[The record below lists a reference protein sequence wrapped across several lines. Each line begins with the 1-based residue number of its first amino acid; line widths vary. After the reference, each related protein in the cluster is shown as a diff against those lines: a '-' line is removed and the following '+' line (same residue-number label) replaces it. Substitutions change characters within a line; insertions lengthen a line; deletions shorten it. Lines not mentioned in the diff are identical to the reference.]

1 MTISVLMSVYKSE
14 RPEFLAQALKSVW
27 EEQTC
32 KPAQIVLIED
42 GPLTAG
48 LYTVIDRYKDILGD
62 RMCICRNE
70 TNQGLTK
77 SLNIGLRQVTSELVA
92 RMDSDDRAAPRRFER
107 QAAFLEQHPDIDIV
121 GGFLQEFDTQHEC
134 LNVRHYPLTPQEARK
149 YIVKASPLAHPAVM
163 MRRRIFQSG
172 LKYDERY
179 PTSQDI
185 QLWFDALMA
194 GYQIANIPEVVLYF
208 RREGDVFKRRS
219 RAKAKNEFK
228 IYMKGIYRMKGF
240 MTLSYKYPIARYV
253 FRNLPTAWVK
263 CIYGSRLRNRVLEQK
278 Q

>member
-14 RPEFLAQALKSVW
+14 KPEFLAQALKSVW

-107 QAAFLEQHPDIDIV
+107 QAAFLEQHPDVDIV
-121 GGFLQEFDTQHEC
+121 GVSECPSLSFDTS
-134 LNVRHYPLTPQEARK
+134 R
-149 YIVKASPLAHPAVM
+149 
-163 MRRRIFQSG
+163 G
-172 LKYDERY
+172 
-179 PTSQDI
+179 
-185 QLWFDALMA
+185 
-194 GYQIANIPEVVLYF
+194 PEVHCQGLATGSSCCDDASAHF
-208 RREGDVFKRRS
+208 PKRT
-219 RAKAKNEFK
+219 E
-228 IYMKGIYRMKGF
+228 I
-240 MTLSYKYPIARYV
+240 
-253 FRNLPTAWVK
+253 
-263 CIYGSRLRNRVLEQK
+263 
-278 Q
+278 